1 LDSPASIHA
10 VAEFAQASPSS
21 ALQRPL
27 ASSGALSE
35 SYPRGQSPQRQNLA
49 SRLACIFARECG
61 PSSTIKIARQDVI
74 YSQGQQDPDI
84 YFIEFGQVKS
94 VISTPSGR
102 NCLVSI
108 RGIGDVLGELCLLY
122 PARRETAIAMKS
134 TRLRR
139 VPVARFRA
147 ALVAANLFDE
157 FVLYLLMRISD
168 QQGVIANMVTMNSEQ
183 RLAATMLELAAKIG
197 TRRGEATYIN
207 DRITQEELAAMV
219 GTTRSR
225 VGLFLKKFRDRGM
238 IISDNPA
245 VVVDENLLRR
255 YLQMA

>member
-1 LDSPASIHA
+1 M
-10 VAEFAQASPSS
+10 
-21 ALQRPL
+21 
-27 ASSGALSE
+27 
-35 SYPRGQSPQRQNLA
+35 A
-49 SRLACIFARECG
+49 SRLACTFARESG
-61 PSSTIKIARQDVI
+61 PSSVINSARQDVI
-74 YSQGQQDPDI
+74 YSQGQQDQYI
-84 YFIEFGQVKS
+84 YLIEFGQVKS
-94 VISTPSGR
+94 VVSTPSGR
-102 NCLVSI
+102 SCLVSI

-122 PARRETAIAMKS
+122 PTRRETAMAMKS
-134 TRLRR
+134 TRLCR

-157 FVLYLLMRISD
+157 FVLYLLKQISD

-183 RLAATMLELAAKIG
+183 RLAATMLELAVKIG

-238 IISDNPA
+238 IVSDTPA
-245 VVVDENLLRR
+245 VVVNEHLLRS
-255 YLQMA
+255 YLRMS